1 MLALC
6 SKKNFNYS
14 NWLFEHLKS
23 DYNDPN
29 DDFTDFLNL
38 LFIIKSIYLKL
49 GTLKIILGLWHI
61 NYVYCIQTPR
71 QNITKK
77 SK

>member
-23 DYNDPN
+23 DYNDPY